1 MASRPFVKSTKN
13 LLIAL
18 LTLTTAGGALLAW
31 RQYAELVEL
40 RAIAL
45 NRDERT
51 DLQKRIWDL
60 EKNNRELQDR
70 LAAARLGGSDD
81 VEKMLAT
88 VTEERPD
95 DNRRGR
101 GDGRGGR
108 GGPPPQFNALR
119 ELMNKPDVQA
129 MIAQQQKSAL
139 DARYA
144 SLFKNLNLSPEQT
157 EKLKALLIERQAS
170 RQDVFEAAR
179 AQGIDPRENPE
190 AYRKLMADARNQV
203 ESSIKSVLGDSGY
216 AQLQNYEQTMP
227 QRGLVN
233 EIQQRLTY
241 SNTPLTANQA
251 EQLVQILATN
261 TPPRP
266 TTAGAP
272 GTPGPADGGREGDRV
287 FMRGPG
293 GFEGGPPRGPDMGML
308 GAMFGGPGGGLAGAV
323 IDGGRGPT
331 SAPITDAAV
340 NQAQGVLSQPQV
352 AVLRQLQQ
360 QQQTQQQLS
369 QMVRQTLSTA
379 APATTTRSSTPG
391 TSTGGTTPAPAPTP
405 RRRPGG

>member
-1 MASRPFVKSTKN
+1 MKSTKN
-13 LLIAL
+13 LLLLL

-40 RAIAL
+40 RALAL

-60 EKNNRELQDR
+60 EKNNRELQDH

-101 GDGRGGR
+101 GGPGSR

-129 MIAQQQKSAL
+129 MIAQQQKAAL
-139 DARYA
+139 DARYSA
-144 SLFKNLNLSPEQT
+144 LFKNLNLSPEQA

-179 AQGIDPRENPE
+179 AQGIDPRESPE
-190 AYRKLMADARNQV
+190 AYRKLMADARNEV

-216 AQLQNYEQTMP
+216 AQLQTYEQTMP

-241 SNTPLTANQA
+241 SNTPMTATQA
-251 EQLVQILATN
+251 EQLVQILAAN
-261 TPPRP
+261 PPPRQ
-266 TTAGAP
+266 TTP
-272 GTPGPADGGREGDRV
+272 GTPGTGGAPDGRRDGDR
-287 FMRGPG
+287 FIMRGPG
-293 GFEGGPPRGPDMGML
+293 GFDGGPPRGPDMGMI
-308 GAMFGGPGGGLAGAV
+308 GAMLGGPGGGLVGAMV
-323 IDGGRGPT
+323 DAGRGSA

-360 QQQTQQQLS
+360 QQQTQQQLA
-369 QMVRQTLSTA
+369 QMVRQTMSAATP
-379 APATTTRSSTPG
+379 APAARSSTPG
-391 TSTGGTTPAPAPTP
+391 TSGGAPGPAPNPTP